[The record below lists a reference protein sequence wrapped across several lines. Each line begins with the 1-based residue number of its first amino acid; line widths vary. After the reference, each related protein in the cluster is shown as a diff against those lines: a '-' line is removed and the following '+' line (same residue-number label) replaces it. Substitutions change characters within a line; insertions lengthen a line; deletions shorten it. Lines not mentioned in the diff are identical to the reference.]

1 MFVASI
7 GKIYIYIYTPRKKWD
22 TNPKS
27 SVVAIKEPLLPF
39 HILSVC

>member
-1 MFVASI
+1 MFVACI
-7 GKIYIYIYTPRKKWD
+7 GKIDIYIHQEKSGD